1 MGLGERQKTFVE
13 QRKKVSFLSFLCFFF
28 INALIHL
35 TVVAFYPNLLIVC
48 VVVVVLFTHIFNFCL
63 LTFAI
68 SIHRKNANVKL
79 PWFASESRVFAMSA
93 R

>member
-35 TVVAFYPNLLIVC
+35 TVVAFYPNLLRVF
-48 VVVVVLFTHIFNFCL
+48 VVVVPFTHIFNFCL

-68 SIHRKNANVKL
+68 SIHRKSANVKL

>member
-28 INALIHL
+28 IHL

-48 VVVVVLFTHIFNFCL
+48 VVVVLFTHIFNFCL